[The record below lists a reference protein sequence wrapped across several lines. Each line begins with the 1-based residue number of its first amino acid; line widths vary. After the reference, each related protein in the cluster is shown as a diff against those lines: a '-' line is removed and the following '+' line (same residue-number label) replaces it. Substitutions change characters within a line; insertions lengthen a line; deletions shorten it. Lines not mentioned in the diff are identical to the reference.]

1 MRLTLFI
8 FPLETVYWY
17 LAPTKWDFLFFL
29 WLWIKYL
36 FSGVWLMLW
45 PSYRTCYGNKAGG
58 WHCSVD
64 SSIFFFQST
73 IVVSISDKKK
83 ELQKFLRH
91 SIPFSHSSPTVK
103 VSVDEN
109 SVYSDMMHLKSYYT
123 YTIWAQMNHLPCNNL
138 GLYFPVH
145 RIFLHFYMICGFN
158 LFVLRKRIL
167 CTYFDRTPQC
177 MYIPMVLNFLQVIH
191 HRE

>member
-109 SVYSDMMHLKSYYT
+109 SVCILWYDAFKIILHLY
-123 YTIWAQMNHLPCNNL
+123 NL
-138 GLYFPVH
+138 GSNEPFAMQQFGSLFSRAQNLSSFLYDMWF
-145 RIFLHFYMICGFN
+145 
-158 LFVLRKRIL
+158 
-167 CTYFDRTPQC
+167 
-177 MYIPMVLNFLQVIH
+177 
-191 HRE
+191 